1 MLIFIDMFDFIEFI
15 LVIWKLIGNVVIE
28 ELIGYIIDGKKDDVE
43 VLCWVMMWD
52 FECGVLVFIVNKV
65 WLGLI
70 FE

>member
-43 VLCWVMMWD
+43 VLC
-52 FECGVLVFIVNKV
+52 
-65 WLGLI
+65 
-70 FE
+70 